1 MADTVGVDEEYHVV
15 LEAYDAWDRTGDL
28 DRFLPVPLLTSASIP
43 FEPMVLV
50 RAGGLCCTA
59 CAVLCCAVLCCAVL
73 CCAWWGA
80 LCGG

>member
-1 MADTVGVDEEYHVV
+1 MADTVGVDGEYHVV

-50 RAGGLCCTA
+50 RAGPRGD
-59 CAVLCCAVLCCAVL
+59 CAVQPVL

-80 LCGG
+80 LWGG